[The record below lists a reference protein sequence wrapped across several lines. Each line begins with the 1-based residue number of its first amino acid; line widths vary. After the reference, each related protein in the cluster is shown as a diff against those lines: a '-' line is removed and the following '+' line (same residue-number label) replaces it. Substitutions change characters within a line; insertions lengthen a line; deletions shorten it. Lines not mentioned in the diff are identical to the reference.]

1 MAPLMHR
8 FHSFVAASAV
18 AIALCVGTAHAG
30 LIAQGT
36 RVVFPASE
44 REVTLRVSNTSGT
57 PVLAQ
62 AWIDDGRQDVPPE
75 ELQVP
80 FSVTPAVT
88 RVEPNGGAVLRIAYL
103 KAPLPTD
110 RESLFWLNIL
120 EVPPRDEDENNA
132 LQFSFRS
139 RFKLFFRPSQLKS
152 VDSAAGKLQWKFLE
166 SGGAG
171 KKTVVQVNNPALLR
185 FVRQRRID
193 CRWPCHVR
201 GKGNGRAI
209 LDEGVRLAG
218 KSEEHGSRFRQI
230 RSHQRLRWPQYPR

>member
-18 AIALCVGTAHAG
+18 AIALCAGTAHAG

-44 REVTLRVSNTSGT
+44 REVCGSAIPPALPCWRKPGSTM
-57 PVLAQ
+57 A
-62 AWIDDGRQDVPPE
+62 GRTFPE

-88 RVEPNGGAVLRIAYL
+88 RVDPNGGAVLRIAYL

-166 SGGAG
+166 SGEQE
-171 KKTVVQVNNPALLR
+171 KRP
-185 FVRQRRID
+185 
-193 CRWPCHVR
+193 
-201 GKGNGRAI
+201 
-209 LDEGVRLAG
+209 
-218 KSEEHGSRFRQI
+218 
-230 RSHQRLRWPQYPR
+230 

>member
-57 PVLAQ
+57 PCWRKPGSTMA
-62 AWIDDGRQDVPPE
+62 GRTFPE

-88 RVEPNGGAVLRIAYL
+88 RVDPNGGAVLRIAYL

-166 SGGAG
+166 SGEQEKDRSTG
-171 KKTVVQVNNPALLR
+171 K
-185 FVRQRRID
+185 
-193 CRWPCHVR
+193 
-201 GKGNGRAI
+201 
-209 LDEGVRLAG
+209 
-218 KSEEHGSRFRQI
+218 
-230 RSHQRLRWPQYPR
+230 

>member
-44 REVTLRVSNTSGT
+44 ARGHLAGQQYLRHSRAGASLDRRW
-57 PVLAQ
+57 PA
-62 AWIDDGRQDVPPE
+62 GRSPE

-88 RVEPNGGAVLRIAYL
+88 RVDPNGGAVLRIAYL

-166 SGGAG
+166 SGEQEKDRSTG
-171 KKTVVQVNNPALLR
+171 K
-185 FVRQRRID
+185 
-193 CRWPCHVR
+193 
-201 GKGNGRAI
+201 
-209 LDEGVRLAG
+209 
-218 KSEEHGSRFRQI
+218 
-230 RSHQRLRWPQYPR
+230 

>member
-18 AIALCVGTAHAG
+18 AIALCAGTAHAG

-88 RVEPNGGAVLRIAYL
+88 RVDPNGGAVLRIAYL

-110 RESLFWLNIL
+110 RWSQGEQ
-120 EVPPRDEDENNA
+120 E
-132 LQFSFRS
+132 
-139 RFKLFFRPSQLKS
+139 KRP
-152 VDSAAGKLQWKFLE
+152 
-166 SGGAG
+166 
-171 KKTVVQVNNPALLR
+171 
-185 FVRQRRID
+185 
-193 CRWPCHVR
+193 
-201 GKGNGRAI
+201 
-209 LDEGVRLAG
+209 
-218 KSEEHGSRFRQI
+218 
-230 RSHQRLRWPQYPR
+230 